1 MILVYVL
8 VFIML
13 ISAIAAYIFKDL
25 VNAVIATGLMS
36 LTTSILFYL
45 LQAPDVAMAEAA
57 VGAALVPA
65 IFIIA
70 IRRTGRYEE

>member
-1 MILVYVL
+1 MIIVYVL

-13 ISAIAAYIFKDL
+13 ISAIAAYVFKDL
-25 VNAVIATGLMS
+25 VNAVIAAGLMS
-36 LTTSILFYL
+36 LMTSILFYV

-65 IFIIA
+65 IFIIT
-70 IRRTGRYEE
+70 IKRTRRYEE